1 MNRKRIF
8 FFASFGDFKLPPSG
22 GGQNAARRLLNTLK
36 KLGYDVPLYS
46 RHRPDDL
53 TPIKNRLIFLLA
65 FIVDPIVYFF
75 KLLCHRHNT
84 RASLYMCYCGSM
96 MPFDL
101 LAILDSKVLGY
112 KTIIYLAGGGAKKL
126 YEAGSKFYRFLFRI
140 GMRLCDLV
148 MLEGEENIGLIKE
161 VSKTNTFYLPNYT
174 EDGFAPSTL
183 PEKPKDTWNIIY
195 FGRICKE
202 KNVDLTLDVF
212 ESLCKQYNNMHL
224 TIVGSKDGEY
234 AERIDNRISIS
245 KFKSKITRLTFL
257 PHEQLKT
264 ILSDQHFYLFPSNE
278 PREGHSNALN
288 EAMSFGIV
296 PVVSSNNF
304 LPDIVKNPKLVSSD
318 FDSNSYVNIISSII
332 DNGIYSSLSKEMFDR
347 VQNNF
352 TQSVVEKNLED
363 ELTKAI

>member
-1 MNRKRIF
+1 MNKKRIF

-126 YEAGSKFYRFLFRI
+126 YEA
-140 GMRLCDLV
+140 
-148 MLEGEENIGLIKE
+148 
-161 VSKTNTFYLPNYT
+161 
-174 EDGFAPSTL
+174 
-183 PEKPKDTWNIIY
+183 
-195 FGRICKE
+195 
-202 KNVDLTLDVF
+202 
-212 ESLCKQYNNMHL
+212 
-224 TIVGSKDGEY
+224 
-234 AERIDNRISIS
+234 
-245 KFKSKITRLTFL
+245 
-257 PHEQLKT
+257 
-264 ILSDQHFYLFPSNE
+264 
-278 PREGHSNALN
+278 
-288 EAMSFGIV
+288 
-296 PVVSSNNF
+296 
-304 LPDIVKNPKLVSSD
+304 
-318 FDSNSYVNIISSII
+318 
-332 DNGIYSSLSKEMFDR
+332 
-347 VQNNF
+347 
-352 TQSVVEKNLED
+352 
-363 ELTKAI
+363 